1 MSDKPPQPGE
11 TWAYRAQARTPT
23 CPLVPALV
31 RTIGRGR
38 NHRVHVRFLAGE
50 YESREEWVPPE
61 RLLVR
66 WDERDPW
73 LRDEH
78 AFAAARSA
86 SRLSPL
92 TPEYQAASL
101 VLANSPRPGGIRL
114 GFGSREGAIIEVTD
128 LAYLARVAGLDAARL
143 RQEPLAFVDRHGT
156 YVAPWPV
163 ARGLARRIAELYAER
178 ILTRIA
184 EEETMLRQEA
194 LLGRTTVLRDGST
207 HTVPAEACAVTLQLR
222 ERVFT
227 IVRSWCGEPA
237 VIQFDRIAQLEAEIT
252 RLRGLLAAADQRPAP
267 ETGDL
272 PDA

>member
-1 MSDKPPQPGE
+1 MSDAPPQPGE

-23 CPLVPALV
+23 CPLVPATVLA
-31 RTIGRGR
+31 IGGGR
-38 NHRVHVRFLAGE
+38 NHRVHIQFLASEDEGQE
-50 YESREEWVPPE
+50 QWVPPE

-73 LRDEH
+73 LRDEQ
-78 AFAAARSA
+78 AFAAARAA
-86 SRLSPL
+86 SRLPPL

-114 GFGSREGAIIEVTD
+114 GFGSREGAIVRVTD
-128 LAYLARVAGLDAARL
+128 VAYLARVLGLDAARL

-178 ILTRIA
+178 ILTRIG
-184 EEETMLRQEA
+184 EEVTMLRQEA
-194 LLGRTTVLRDGST
+194 LLGRTTVLRDGTT
-207 HTVPAEACAVTLQLR
+207 HTVPAASCGVTLQLR

-227 IVRSWCGEPA
+227 IVRAWCGEPA
-237 VIQFDRIAQLEAEIT
+237 VVRFDRTAQLEAEIT
-252 RLRGLLAAADQRPAP
+252 RLRGLLAAEDQRPTP
-267 ETGDL
+267 RTDDL